1 MRADTVRRRRVAAV
15 CGGVM
20 LVAAALGAQTP
31 VNPVENIAATASDT
45 DVVVRYDLRPAA
57 DPTLTFTIGIE
68 ASLDGGRTFALHP
81 RHISGDV
88 GANIRAG
95 TGKRI
100 TWEATKETQILRLDR
115 VSFRVIAT
123 PTPRAKG
130 TLVIRTTPAK
140 AELGIDGRPVAVAPF
155 SIDTL
160 SFGPH
165 RVAVNLLGFVPTLLN
180 VPIADGVTVT
190 VDLDLI
196 PAPMPGT
203 EASTTVTMTTEMDAQ
218 RQRVII
224 DSEPR
229 GATVTIDNRRRGVTP
244 AEVNALDTG
253 THTLRIALAGFED
266 VPLEIHVVDR
276 LHLTVL
282 AKLRPIGR

>member
-1 MRADTVRRRRVAAV
+1 VAAV
-15 CGGVM
+15 CGGVIGLM
-20 LVAAALGAQTP
+20 LVAAALGAQAPATS
-31 VNPVENIAATASDT
+31 VENVAATASDT

-57 DPTLTFTIGIE
+57 DPTLTFTVGIE
-68 ASLDGGRTFALHP
+68 ASLDGGRTFTIHP

-130 TLVIRTTPAK
+130 TLAVRTTPAK
-140 AELGIDGRPVAVAPF
+140 AELGIDGHPIAVAPF
-155 SIDTL
+155 TIDTL
-160 SFGPH
+160 SFGLH
-165 RVAVNLLGFVPTLLN
+165 RVAVNLLGFVPTLLS
-180 VPIADGVTVT
+180 VPVADGVTVT

-203 EASTTVTMTTEMDAQ
+203 ESSTTVTMTTEMDAQ
-218 RQRVII
+218 RRRVVI

-244 AEVNALDTG
+244 AEVNALDAG
-253 THTLRIALAGFED
+253 SHTLRLSLSGYED
-266 VPLEIHVVDR
+266 MPLEIQVVDR
-276 LHLTVL
+276 LRLTVA